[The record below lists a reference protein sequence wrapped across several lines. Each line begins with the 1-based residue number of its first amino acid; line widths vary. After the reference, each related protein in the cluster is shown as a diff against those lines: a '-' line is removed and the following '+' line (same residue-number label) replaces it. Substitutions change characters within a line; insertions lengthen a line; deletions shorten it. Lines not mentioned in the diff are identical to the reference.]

1 LKVEH
6 FIVDSLL
13 QGGTVMA
20 GKIGDRPDPKAR
32 GEESAKADFERNR
45 DGIYGGLPEARPT
58 ETVKATET
66 TRADFDRNR
75 QGIYGGLPEVRRPP
89 E

>member
-1 LKVEH
+1 MPGEMG
-6 FIVDSLL
+6 DLL
-13 QGGTVMA
+13 
-20 GKIGDRPDPKAR
+20 DPKAR

-45 DGIYGGLPEARPT
+45 EGIYGGLPEARPPQA
-58 ETVKATET
+58 VKATET

-75 QGIYGGLPEVRRPP
+75 QGIYGGLPEVRRSP